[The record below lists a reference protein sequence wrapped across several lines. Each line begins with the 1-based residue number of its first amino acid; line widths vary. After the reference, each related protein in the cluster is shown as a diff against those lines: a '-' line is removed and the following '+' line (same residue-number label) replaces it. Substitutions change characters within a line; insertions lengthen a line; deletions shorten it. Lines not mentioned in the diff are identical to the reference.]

1 MRTWFSELELR
12 LGWIPNWAMSAGLVA
27 LAVLLALWLHGFVFR
42 LLTRIVRDQSL
53 YRRSLVSRTEGPSR
67 LIFLVLAIRGATTV
81 APLPE
86 RSAHLVNQL
95 ILVCVI
101 GLLGWFAITALH
113 IWTTL
118 HLRRFKLDAEDN
130 LLARKHVTQMR
141 ILKRVAETLIVVV
154 TVSAALMTFNSVRQ
168 FGVGLL
174 ASAGAAGIVV
184 GLALQ
189 PILKNL
195 AAGIQLALTQP
206 IRIDDALLIEN
217 EWGNVEEITSTY
229 VVVRLWDWRRLIV
242 PLNYFIETP
251 FQNWTREGAAL
262 IGSVFLYT
270 DFTVKVADLRAK
282 LKEILESSKLWDGR
296 IMALQVTDLKE
307 RTMEIRMLMSA
318 KDSPRAFDLRCEVR
332 EHMMAYLQ
340 QTYPEALPRLRT
352 DMTPRDEADL
362 AVPAQAERKA
372 SRTG

>member
-1 MRTWFSELELR
+1 MQKWFSELELR
-12 LGWIPNWAMSAGLVA
+12 LGWIPDWAMSTALIA
-27 LAVLLALWLHGFVFR
+27 LAVLLAWWLHSVAFR
-42 LLTRIVRDQSL
+42 LLTRFVRHQSL
-53 YRRSLVSRTEGPSR
+53 YRRSLVSRTEAPSR
-67 LIFLVLAIRGATTV
+67 LIFLVLAIRAATTV

-86 RSAHLVNQL
+86 RSATLVNQL

-270 DFTVKVADLRAK
+270 DFTVKVANLRAK
-282 LKEILESSKLWDGR
+282 LKEILEGSKLWDGR

-332 EHMMAYLQ
+332 ERMMAYLQ
-340 QTYPEALPRLRT
+340 ETYPEALPRLRAE
-352 DMTPRDEADL
+352 MTPRDAEAER
-362 AVPAQAERKA
+362 AVPVAAERKA
-372 SRTG
+372 MR